1 MDREIKFLT
10 IQFVFFLENSINNK
24 PEKISLDISKKL
36 SVFDESPFM
45 IPLPENIPV
54 EIPFL
59 RLNSKNK
66 NYELAIS
73 KRKVDFYFRISDLSR
88 VSSFEDLKSKYN
100 YIIVELYNYILETS
114 KINRYGY
121 VCDFFIEESQP
132 VNLIVTNFIKKRFDD
147 LKEVFVRFNNF
158 NNKNILKIFLN
169 DITRV
174 QSVKLSKGNEI
185 KEGVSIHR
193 DINTDETIKQNF
205 NLDDFMEF
213 LALAEK
219 EFDFNKIKTLLE

>member
-100 YIIVELYNYILETS
+100 YIIYDY
-114 KINRYGY
+114 
-121 VCDFFIEESQP
+121 
-132 VNLIVTNFIKKRFDD
+132 
-147 LKEVFVRFNNF
+147 
-158 NNKNILKIFLN
+158 
-169 DITRV
+169 DICYY
-174 QSVKLSKGNEI
+174 
-185 KEGVSIHR
+185 
-193 DINTDETIKQNF
+193 F
-205 NLDDFMEF
+205 Y
-213 LALAEK
+213 
-219 EFDFNKIKTLLE
+219 